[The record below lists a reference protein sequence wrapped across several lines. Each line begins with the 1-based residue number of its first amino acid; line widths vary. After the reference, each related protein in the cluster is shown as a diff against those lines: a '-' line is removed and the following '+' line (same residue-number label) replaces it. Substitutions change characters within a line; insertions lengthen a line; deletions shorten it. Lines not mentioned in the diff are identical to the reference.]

1 MELVRN
7 QSKIEEM
14 KRRAS
19 ALVAEMTLEEKVFQ
33 MVHEAPAIKRLN
45 IKAYNWWNEGLHG
58 VARAGVATVF
68 PQAISMAAAF
78 HEDRMEEVGDAIATE
93 ARGKFNVQ
101 QEFGDTGIYKGLTF
115 WAPNINI
122 FRDPRWGRGHETYG
136 EDPYLTGRL
145 AVRFIEGLQGHDENY
160 MKVAACAKHLAV
172 HSGPE
177 HIRHEFNAEVS
188 LQDLYETYLPAFE
201 MCVKEAKVEAVM
213 GAYNR
218 LNGEPCCGSKTL
230 LQDILRGEWE
240 FDGHVTSDCF
250 AIRDFY
256 QKHHVTDTPEESAAL
271 AVRNGCDLNCGRIF
285 TSLLKAAE
293 EGLITEEEIDRA
305 VIRLFTTRIK
315 LGLFDDNKKV
325 PYSQISYRDV
335 DSKEM
340 RELNLKTARECLVL
354 LKNEDHLLPLD
365 KSKIGTIGIIGPNAD
380 NRHALVG
387 NYEGTA
393 SRYITILEGF
403 EDYLKDDVRIFY
415 SEGCHLYQEKMGMG
429 EKNNRISEVQAV
441 CKESDVIIAC
451 MGLDPGLEGEA
462 GDKGNHFASG
472 DKPDLL
478 LPGIQ
483 EEVLKVIVK
492 SGKPVVLLLHSGS
505 ALAIDWAQEHIP
517 AIMQC
522 WYPGAQGG
530 RAIAEAVFGEYS
542 PSGKLPVTFYKRTQ
556 ELPEFTDYSMKG
568 RTYRYLET
576 EPLYPFGY
584 GLTYTEFSFSDIKFS
599 GDPTDGLTVSA
610 VVKNTG
616 SMAAWEVIQIYVKRE
631 AKDTPNPQ
639 LKGFSK
645 VFFEQ
650 GEEKEIKIILKPDAF
665 ALCNEEGQ
673 KEILPGRYS
682 VYVGDMQPDSRSEQ
696 LTGKKVWRQEI
707 EIV

>member
-1 MELVRN
+1 
-7 QSKIEEM
+7 
-14 KRRAS
+14 
-19 ALVAEMTLEEKVFQ
+19 
-33 MVHEAPAIKRLN
+33 
-45 IKAYNWWNEGLHG
+45 
-58 VARAGVATVF
+58 
-68 PQAISMAAAF
+68 
-78 HEDRMEEVGDAIATE
+78 
-93 ARGKFNVQ
+93 
-101 QEFGDTGIYKGLTF
+101 
-115 WAPNINI
+115 
-122 FRDPRWGRGHETYG
+122 
-136 EDPYLTGRL
+136 
-145 AVRFIEGLQGHDENY
+145 
-160 MKVAACAKHLAV
+160 
-172 HSGPE
+172 
-177 HIRHEFNAEVS
+177 
-188 LQDLYETYLPAFE
+188 
-201 MCVKEAKVEAVM
+201 
-213 GAYNR
+213 
-218 LNGEPCCGSKTL
+218 
-230 LQDILRGEWE
+230 
-240 FDGHVTSDCF
+240 
-250 AIRDFY
+250 
-256 QKHHVTDTPEESAAL
+256 
-271 AVRNGCDLNCGRIF
+271 
-285 TSLLKAAE
+285 
-293 EGLITEEEIDRA
+293 
-305 VIRLFTTRIK
+305 
-315 LGLFDDNKKV
+315 
-325 PYSQISYRDV
+325 
-335 DSKEM
+335 
-340 RELNLKTARECLVL
+340 
-354 LKNEDHLLPLD
+354 
-365 KSKIGTIGIIGPNAD
+365 
-380 NRHALVG
+380 
-387 NYEGTA
+387 
-393 SRYITILEGF
+393 
-403 EDYLKDDVRIFY
+403 
-415 SEGCHLYQEKMGMG
+415 MG

-584 GLTYTEFSFSDIKFS
+584 GLTYTAFSFSDIKFS
-599 GDPTDGLTVSA
+599 GDPTDGLTVSVA
-610 VVKNTG
+610 VKNTG